1 MTAWEGR
8 PVELLDKHPV
18 FLTMRSVRTITADGT
33 EIRNYVNGIGGEC
46 IESSAVVSGGVVNS
60 TTYSQFSS
68 CVAHV
73 RACNNIF
80 YINDGRVLRYAPIG
94 TGGGRCYTNDA
105 TNPNFQ
111 VLRTFWGGAGFEI
124 IGGQTGVSQAF
135 IAQSTPT
142 FDAPEWIVALSVYQM
157 EPTCD

>member
-1 MTAWEGR
+1 MKRLAVALALVIAAGQIAGCAHVRPEDLTAWEGQ

-18 FLTMRSVRTITADGT
+18 FLTMRSVRTVTADGT

-60 TTYSQFSS
+60 ATYSQFSS

-80 YINDGRVLRYAPIG
+80 YIKDGRVLRYAPIG
-94 TGGGRCYTNDA
+94 TGGGRCYTNEA
-105 TNPNFQ
+105 TNPNFS
-111 VLRTFWGGAGFEI
+111 GAANI
-124 IGGQTGVSQAF
+124 
-135 IAQSTPT
+135 
-142 FDAPEWIVALSVYQM
+142 
-157 EPTCD
+157 